1 MMKSTFLKGFSM
13 GAGVGTLLCTLYL
26 FVKLNMFQL
35 PMGSGITNYLL
46 MGNFFLG
53 LILFIK
59 GV

>member
-1 MMKSTFLKGFSM
+1 M
-13 GAGVGTLLCTLYL
+13 GAGAGTLLCTLYL